1 MEPPLFGAL
10 QRPPVRPRP
19 LSLAGS
25 VALHALGLTLA
36 LAIPATN
43 RDDLIRQEDYRVL
56 PAPDRKIIYY
66 KLDNRLPDLSV
77 SNRTGLELPKPR
89 QRSTKMAMQASMVE
103 APPADQLI
111 WQPSA
116 QQLIKESVEL
126 PNVAAFRPPPPPE
139 AQPAAPPA
147 PPAPEPEPVV
157 ESPLATQPRR
167 PPPRKF
173 VPPPETGRPKTAP
186 LELAE
191 PPFTGTVR
199 GASDLGEMAVVVAG
213 INPSM
218 KDLPEMPEASRPAT
232 VSVGPNAGRGSGGG
246 VPEASGIEG
255 LEVIT
260 RGSGNTPPPR
270 SLFVA
275 QTLMFSRESIDQRRT
290 AIAVPVRLAMLPPA
304 AKQHFGERAVYL
316 VFLDRLNDVHYSSE
330 VLMWFAAREK
340 SARGGRTM
348 HAPVP
353 FRQKD
358 PFSARSKAAVA
369 LKGLIRLA
377 AVVGADGFVTDVR
390 VLGGPDD
397 QVNEMMAAAVASWT
411 FVPALRG
418 GERIAVDVLLDIPLA
433 LRATLDPAQR
443 SDQ

>member
-1 MEPPLFGAL
+1 MEPPLFQAL
-10 QRPPVRPRP
+10 QRPPLRPRP
-19 LSLAGS
+19 LPFAGS
-25 VALHALGLTLA
+25 VTLHILGLVLA
-36 LAIPATN
+36 LAVPIT
-43 RDDLIRQEDYRVL
+43 DTGEVIRQEDYRIL

-66 KLDNRLPDLSV
+66 KLDNRLPDLSI

-89 QRSTKMAMQASMVE
+89 QKSAKMAMQASMVE

-116 QQLIKESVEL
+116 QELIKESMDL

-139 AQPAAPPA
+139 APPA

-173 VPPPETGRPKTAP
+173 VPPPGTGTPKTAP
-186 LELAE
+186 IELAD
-191 PPFTGTVR
+191 PPLTGTVR
-199 GASDLGEMAVVVAG
+199 GAADLGEMAVVVAG

-218 KDLPEMPEASRPAT
+218 KDLPEMPAASRPAT
-232 VSVGPNAGRGSGGG
+232 VSVGPDAGRGSGGG
-246 VPEASGIEG
+246 VPEASGVEG

-260 RGSGNTPPPR
+260 RGAGNAPPSAR
-270 SLFVA
+270 SVFVA
-275 QTLMFSRESIDQRRT
+275 QTVMFSRESIDQRRT

-316 VFLDRLNDVHYSSE
+316 VFLDRLNDVHYASE
-330 VLMWFAAREK
+330 TLMWFAAREQ
-340 SARGGRTM
+340 SGMGGRTM

-397 QVNEMMAAAVASWT
+397 HVNQFMAAAVASWT
-411 FVPALRG
+411 FLPALRG

-433 LRATLDPAQR
+433 LRATADPAQR
-443 SDQ
+443 RDQ